1 MSRRKADFQFRAAL
15 PIIQNSLLSA
25 PLPLSLGTYLA
36 PSGRGRAS
44 GPIHT
49 IFPSLKLPP
58 TLPTLNK
65 REISAY
71 VFLMT
76 PLAGAARVG
85 DTPLLK
91 KAAPGSSNYF
101 VRMHVDLTSVEL
113 TNCVKNRS
121 RLIRYFD
128 GSSPDIS
135 FHVSSYLRT
144 FRSRRFFDRDEDDI
158 VRIIPVSFKIF
169 LLFFLSCIGMHIAMM
184 NIEDK

>member
-121 RLIRYFD
+121 RLIRYSD

-144 FRSRRFFDRDEDDI
+144 FRSRRFSIETRMT
-158 VRIIPVSFKIF
+158 SFELSPFRLKF
-169 LLFFLSCIGMHIAMM
+169 SFFFF
-184 NIEDK
+184 

>member
-1 MSRRKADFQFRAAL
+1 
-15 PIIQNSLLSA
+15 
-25 PLPLSLGTYLA
+25 
-36 PSGRGRAS
+36 
-44 GPIHT
+44 
-49 IFPSLKLPP
+49 
-58 TLPTLNK
+58 
-65 REISAY
+65 
-71 VFLMT
+71 MT
-76 PLAGAARVG
+76 PLAGAARDG

-121 RLIRYFD
+121 RLIRYSD

-158 VRIIPVSFKIF
+158 VRIIPVPFKIF

>member
-76 PLAGAARVG
+76 PLAGAARDG

-121 RLIRYFD
+121 RLIRYSD

-144 FRSRRFFDRDEDDI
+144 FRSRRFSIETRMT
-158 VRIIPVSFKIF
+158 SFELSPFRLKF
-169 LLFFLSCIGMHIAMM
+169 SFFFF
-184 NIEDK
+184 